1 MFVLFFYSF
10 LNASISIQQQFG
22 KTNFTTELP
31 KSKKKKEF
39 FFKKKERKK
48 ERKNRKCAGHPPVKC
63 DGWEGKNSSWPLH
76 IAEIRADG
84 GFRWTHILPTRWK
97 IWMKRRRLVQ
107 WRRNFAAGQTMNVN
121 AWLNERKKWVSG
133 GGVMMSRAARSV
145 YEQQKVTF
153 ISSNNCSCIFCCGA
167 ASRKRSGSKGS
178 GHMVAELTARDWMR
192 NEGFILFHLIWCFLA
207 SASELRVSGSFFYGE
222 LEILTLHEGVL
233 FSL

>member
-1 MFVLFFYSF
+1 ML
-10 LNASISIQQQFG
+10 ASVFSSSLEKQTSQQSCQSRRRR
-22 KTNFTTELP
+22 KR
-31 KSKKKKEF
+31 K
-39 FFKKKERKK
+39 KK

-84 GFRWTHILPTRWK
+84 RFRWTHILPTRWK

-107 WRRNFAAGQTMNVN
+107 WRRNFAAGQTVNVN

-133 GGVMMSRAARSV
+133 GGVMTSRAARSV

-178 GHMVAELTARDWMR
+178 GHMVAELTARFYFVSFDLMFSRQCFWV
-192 NEGFILFHLIWCFLA
+192 EGQW
-207 SASELRVSGSFFYGE
+207 VFFYGE